1 MKFNVEHT
9 HKGSVDLN
17 VNIVVSE
24 RPKEKEPDDKSE
36 NNTIFHL
43 VGTIYFGI
51 FTSLFAV
58 FLENQVSSIV
68 VQEVFHAFIILGG
81 AVLFLVLGFGYTFY
95 GQKFNNSVFRT
106 LIKIVYM
113 ILGLMM
119 LIVVV
124 LLFIGKKTVY

>member
-1 MKFNVEHT
+1 MKFIVDHT

-17 VNIVVSE
+17 VNIMVSE

-36 NNTIFHL
+36 KNTIFHL

-51 FTSLFAV
+51 FTSLFTV
-58 FLENQVSSIV
+58 FLENQVRSICV
-68 VQEVFHAFIILGG
+68 PEVFYTLILGG

-95 GQKFNNSVFRT
+95 GQNFNNSVFRA
-106 LIKIVYM
+106 LIKIVYV
-113 ILGLMM
+113 ILGLLM

-124 LLFIGKKTVY
+124 LLFVGK

>member
-1 MKFNVEHT
+1 MKFIVEHT

-17 VNIVVSE
+17 VNITSE
-24 RPKEKEPDDKSE
+24 RPKKKEPNDKSE

-58 FLENQVSSIV
+58 FLDNHVRSIGV
-68 VQEVFHAFIILGG
+68 PVGFHTLIILGG

-106 LIKIVYM
+106 LIQIVYV
-113 ILGLMM
+113 ILALMM

-124 LLFIGKKTVY
+124 LLFVGK